1 MRSAIPLE
9 SMSRDM
15 VRSVRAVALVSSIV
29 ASLGVA
35 RADSSRVAA
44 VDALPRVAIVPGIA
58 VNLDTARV
66 DALSQDLAEALN
78 QELEVEALGGLEVRR
93 LLPSEGL
100 PPDCVTTPK
109 CTAEVAKR
117 TRSTQLL
124 FVVMVDSGSGGT
136 IQVDSTWAD
145 PATGRTASRPAI
157 DLTSAAEAK
166 AKFAS
171 MARQLLPDAKVREKP
186 VVDIGAK
193 MSEDVPRHFTVPSLI
208 TAGVGVVA
216 LGVGI
221 GFTIDTSSKFNA
233 CKSNVYVCTQSDR
246 DAIRDAALIADVSFA
261 VALGG
266 AVATVV
272 MYMTSARESHV
283 IVEPAA
289 GGGATASW
297 LGRF

>member
-1 MRSAIPLE
+1 M
-9 SMSRDM
+9 
-15 VRSVRAVALVSSIV
+15 VRAVALVSAIIASFGV
-29 ASLGVA
+29 ASA
-35 RADSSRVAA
+35 AAADGAM
-44 VDALPRVAIVPGIA
+44 PRVAIVPGIA

-78 QELEVEALGGLEVRR
+78 QELEVEAIGGLEVRR
-93 LLPSEGL
+93 LLPADGL

-117 TRSTQLL
+117 TRSSQLL

-166 AKFAS
+166 SKFAA
-171 MARQLLPDAKVREKP
+171 MAHQLLPDAKVREKP
-186 VVDIGAK
+186 VGGIDAK
-193 MSEDVPRHFTVPSLI
+193 MSAETPRHFTVPSMI
-208 TAGVGVVA
+208 TAGVAVV
-216 LGVGI
+216 GVGFSI
-221 GFTIDTSSKFNA
+221 GFAIDAASKFSA
-233 CKSNVYVCTQSDR
+233 CKSNVYVCTTDDR
-246 DAIRDAALIADVSFA
+246 DKLRNTALIADVTGA
-261 VALGG
+261 IGIAG

-272 MYMTSARESHV
+272 LYMTSAKEAHV
-283 IVEPAA
+283 IVEPAP
-289 GGGATASW
+289 GGGASASW